1 MATLFTRII
10 NGELPA
16 HKVAETKDFLA
27 FLDIRPL
34 AEGHT
39 LCIPKKEVDWLYDLD
54 DETYIGLNLFAKSV
68 ARTLHKVFPGKRI
81 ATAVVGIEVPHV
93 HIHLVPIT
101 AIADLNFANAT
112 GADDARLAEL
122 AQKIRLAL

>member
-1 MATLFTRII
+1 
-10 NGELPA
+10 
-16 HKVAETKDFLA
+16 
-27 FLDIRPL
+27 
-34 AEGHT
+34 
-39 LCIPKKEVDWLYDLD
+39 
-54 DETYIGLNLFAKSV
+54 LFAKSV

-81 ATAVVGIEVPHV
+81 ATAVVGIEVPHA

-112 GADDARLAEL
+112 SADDTRLAEL

>member
-10 NGELPA
+10 SGELPA

-81 ATAVVGIEVPHV
+81 ATAVVGIEVPHA

-101 AIADLNFANAT
+101 AIADLNFA
-112 GADDARLAEL
+112 
-122 AQKIRLAL
+122 